1 MLLLALAA
9 PASADQSSTAA
20 RDAAAGCMGCHG
32 PDGRSTPPIPRLDHL
47 AREQIVTAM
56 IEFRSGS
63 RPGTLMPQL
72 AIGYDDARI
81 AAIADAIA
89 TGKRSNAR

>member
-1 MLLLALAA
+1 
-9 PASADQSSTAA
+9 
-20 RDAAAGCMGCHG
+20 
-32 PDGRSTPPIPRLDHL
+32 
-47 AREQIVTAM
+47 M